1 MCVCVNVPLSL
12 RNRCLFI
19 QLISSKT
26 FLSQK
31 TLKMQTGGL
40 SKWLILEMSLNVA
53 LAQENSATDEL
64 GIRDQSKQ
72 DS

>member
-1 MCVCVNVPLSL
+1 
-12 RNRCLFI
+12 
-19 QLISSKT
+19 
-26 FLSQK
+26 
-31 TLKMQTGGL
+31 MQSGGL

-64 GIRDQSKQ
+64 SIRDQSKQ